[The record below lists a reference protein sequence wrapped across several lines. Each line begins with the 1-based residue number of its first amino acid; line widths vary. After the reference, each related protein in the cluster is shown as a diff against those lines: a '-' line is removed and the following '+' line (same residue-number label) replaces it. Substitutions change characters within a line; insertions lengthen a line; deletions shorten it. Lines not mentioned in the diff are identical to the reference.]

1 LNQGKIIAYPT
12 EAVYGLGCDPF
23 NAHAVTKVLQ
33 LKQRS
38 IEKGFILIAERWEQ
52 VEPLVLPIKP
62 SALCQVLDTW
72 PGPTTWVFPAN
83 KDTVP
88 KWIQGQHQ
96 GIAIRISN
104 HPIIKALCYH
114 FKKPL
119 VSTSANIQGQP
130 PICDA
135 GTVKTTFGHQ
145 ISVIIDG
152 ALGSQMRPT
161 TIKDA
166 ITGAVIRP

>member
-1 LNQGKIIAYPT
+1 MDQGGVIAYPT

-23 NAHAVTKVLQ
+23 NAHAIAKILQ

-52 VEPLVLPIKP
+52 VASLVLPIKP
-62 SALCQVLDTW
+62 RALHQVLDTW
-72 PGPTTWVFPAN
+72 PGPITWVFPAN

-104 HPIIKALCYH
+104 HPIVQALCYQ

-130 PICDA
+130 PIRDA
-135 GTVKTTFGHQ
+135 HTVKMTFGHQ
-145 ISVIIDG
+145 INVIIDG
-152 ALGSQMRPT
+152 KLGSQIHPT

-166 ITGAVIRP
+166 ITGEVIRK